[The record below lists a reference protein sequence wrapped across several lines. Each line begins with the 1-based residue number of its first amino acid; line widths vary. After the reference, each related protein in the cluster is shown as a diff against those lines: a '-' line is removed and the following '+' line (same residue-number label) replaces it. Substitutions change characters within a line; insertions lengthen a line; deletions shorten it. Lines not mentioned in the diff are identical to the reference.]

1 MYFSKNRNNSFNL
14 DITMRYI
21 FLSLFLALSSVVSA
35 ADYQCVKTD
44 NGAKLI
50 NGDSV
55 VWELVVKTPEGKPYI
70 HPVALPNGRVI
81 SELRPRDH
89 RWHTGLWFSWK
100 FINGVNYWEPSNGKT
115 EVESW
120 DAVIDGL
127 SATVTI
133 KLRYFD
139 DRNPDVTILTE
150 DRTVVFSAPDEK
162 GSYSILF
169 KHHFTAGNA
178 GLVFDRT
185 PLNIPWGGYAG
196 LSLRMNQS
204 VKEFKVTCENG
215 GTTKHTVRAKPASW
229 LDFRDEKTGQGVQFI
244 IIKGTEQT
252 RFYLLDGGHYCI
264 IPSPVHEGPI
274 TCKAGESFDL
284 EYLLNVGYNK

>member
-1 MYFSKNRNNSFNL
+1 
-14 DITMRYI
+14 MRYL
-21 FLSLFLALSSVVSA
+21 FLSLLLAISSVVWA

-44 NGAKLI
+44 NGAKLV
-50 NGDSV
+50 NGGAV

-70 HPVALPNGRVI
+70 HPVVLPDGRVI
-81 SELRPRDH
+81 SELRPKDH

-162 GSYSILF
+162 GSYSISF
-169 KHHFTAGNA
+169 KHHFTAGGA
-178 GLVFDRT
+178 DLVFDRT

-204 VKEFKVTCENG
+204 VKGFKLTCENG
-215 GTTKHTVRAKPASW
+215 GNTKHAVRAKPASW
-229 LDFRDEKTGQGVQFI
+229 CDFRDEKTGLGVRFI

-284 EYLLNVGYNK
+284 EYLLKVGYDK